1 MPRELT
7 VKERKL
13 VKGIAEGKTKKQA
26 AIDAKYSPRSAGSI
40 ASETLRK
47 PDVQAALVKALDNA
61 GVTDERIAEVI
72 TDGLKANRVI
82 SARVVHSRPHS
93 IEDGEQ
99 EADERT
105 DDFVEVPDHAT
116 RHRFVETVIDVKGSK
131 AAKQVTVRDQT
142 LEDLLNLDDAGAE
155 TEADGAS

>member
-1 MPRELT
+1 MARELT

-13 VKGIAEGKTKKQA
+13 IKGIAEGKTKKQA

-47 PDVQAALVKALDNA
+47 PDVRAALVEAMEKA
-61 GVTDERIAEVI
+61 GI
-72 TDGLKANRVI
+72 TDTRIVEVMNEGLRANRVI
-82 SARVVHSRPHS
+82 SARVIHSRPSS

-116 RHRFVETVIDVKGSK
+116 RHKFLETVIDVKGAK
-131 AAKQVTVRDQT
+131 AAKKLEVRDQT
-142 LEDLLNLDDAGAE
+142 LEDLIANEDAGGDDSS
-155 TEADGAS
+155 EA